1 MKRNTLQ
8 SQRRSKVLSRKAG
21 KTAAVSGSKLAQI
34 AYEHLQEHL
43 WSGALVAGEKIS
55 EARLAAGLGMSRTPV
70 REAIRRME
78 TEGVVTQVASSGTYV
93 TVPERA
99 EIVEAYEVRM
109 AIESFAVRKATRRMK
124 PAQVIELQKLCDDML
139 GAIRDFRD
147 SKEPVL
153 NGKLL
158 QRYLNADLGFHL
170 LLLKAAENRR
180 ALTIFGDVNLRS
192 AIFGCGS
199 HQRDLHHVAWVWLQH
214 ARVARAVRRRDPEA
228 AQRWLEGHMQSSMN
242 AALEA
247 YDARRGK
254 RLQPAANPP
263 RLTEAMSALIAE
275 LRGPAH

>member
-1 MKRNTLQ
+1 M
-8 SQRRSKVLSRKAG
+8 
-21 KTAAVSGSKLAQI
+21 
-34 AYEHLQEHL
+34 
-43 WSGALVAGEKIS
+43 
-55 EARLAAGLGMSRTPV
+55 
-70 REAIRRME
+70 
-78 TEGVVTQVASSGTYV
+78 

-139 GAIRDFRD
+139 EAIRDFRD
-147 SKEPVL
+147 SKEPIL
-153 NGKLL
+153 KGKML

-170 LLLKAAENRR
+170 LLLKSAENRR

-214 ARVARAVRRRDPEA
+214 ARVARAVRQREPET

-247 YDARRGK
+247 YDARRGQ
-254 RLQPAANPP
+254 RLQPIKNPP